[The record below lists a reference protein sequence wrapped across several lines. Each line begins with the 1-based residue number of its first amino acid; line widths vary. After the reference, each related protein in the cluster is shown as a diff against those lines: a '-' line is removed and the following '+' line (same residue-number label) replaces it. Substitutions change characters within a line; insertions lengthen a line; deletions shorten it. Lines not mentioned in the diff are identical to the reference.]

1 MEKIDMKHRN
11 RITFVTADGSSSAAG
26 KEIVFISYRHSD
38 KDYLKKVEDA
48 LVTHTNFALWHD
60 DNLSV
65 GEEFD
70 REILDAIS
78 ISNIFV
84 AIITQNYFDEF
95 SYTYSKEIPLAKQ
108 YGLIPVAIICED
120 IPTEKL
126 DILKEWTDYIYELDS
141 IAFDQLTTGVLGN
154 ASDDSKMGDLKKALK
169 KVDCSYIT
177 VSEVETLVSSE
188 NTHDFIDAMVYD
200 RYYKLLNFCGLVD
213 SDKMRQD
220 SE

>member
-1 MEKIDMKHRN
+1 MKRRN
-11 RITFVTADGSSSAAG
+11 HITFVTADGSSSAAG

-48 LVTHTNFALWHD
+48 FIAHTNFALWHD

-78 ISNIFV
+78 LSNIFV
-84 AIITQNYFDEF
+84 AIITPNYFDEF
-95 SYTYSKEIPLAKQ
+95 SYTYQKEMPLAKQ
-108 YGLIPVAIICED
+108 YGLTSVAIICED
-120 IPTEKL
+120 ISKEQL
-126 DILKEWTDYIYELDS
+126 DILKEWTDYIYELNS
-141 IAFDQLTTGVLGN
+141 IVFDQLTTGDLGDL
-154 ASDDSKMGDLKKALK
+154 SGDSKIGDLKIALK

-177 VSEVETLVSSE
+177 VSEVETLVRSE
-188 NTHDFIDAMVYD
+188 NIHNFLDDMIYD
-200 RYYKLLNFCGLVD
+200 RYFKLLHFCGLVD
-213 SDKMRQD
+213 FHKMRQD